1 MMTYG
6 RLRRFISFLCHHS
19 DVMPCDDPDDE
30 INQFQLPDP
39 KLWAK
44 RGRVNS
50 NQTGKKKKKQTKIKW
65 TKEGVNGMEN
75 YIMDT
80 DY

>member
-6 RLRRFISFLCHHS
+6 RLQRFISFLGHHS
-19 DVMPCDDPDDE
+19 DAMPGDDPDDE
-30 INQFQLPDP
+30 IEQFQLPDP

-50 NQTGKKKKKQTKIKW
+50 NPNGEEEEDTDEDKW
-65 TKEGVNGMEN
+65 TKEGVNRMEN
-75 YIMDT
+75 SIMDT